1 MQVDQTAP
9 MKTISVPSITAAA
22 ARELVAAARSNADAM
37 GVTVVI
43 HVADAAG
50 HPVAME
56 RMDHSPL
63 FSVEIARKKAWTAAA
78 SGTTTRD
85 LAIAFNGSPALL
97 HGVAGNVDALITV
110 GGGVPIRVGDSVAGA
125 LGVSG
130 ASEEQDHEIATRA
143 VSAVF
148 G

>member
-1 MQVDQTAP
+1 
-9 MKTISVPSITAAA
+9 MKTITTPRITAEA
-22 ARELVAAARSNADAM
+22 ARELVTAARSIADAM
-37 GVTVVI
+37 GVAVVI
-43 HVADAAG
+43 HVADPAG

-78 SGTTTRD
+78 AGVTTRD
-85 LAIAFNGSPALL
+85 LATAFNDSPALL
-97 HGVAGNVDALITV
+97 HGVAGNVDELITV

-130 ASEEQDHEIATRA
+130 ASEEQDHEIASGA

-148 G
+148 A